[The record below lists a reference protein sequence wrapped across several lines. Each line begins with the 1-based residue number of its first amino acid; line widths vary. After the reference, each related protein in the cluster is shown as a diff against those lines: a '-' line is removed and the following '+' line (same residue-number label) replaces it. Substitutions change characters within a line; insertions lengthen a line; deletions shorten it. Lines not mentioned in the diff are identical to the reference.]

1 MMQKIIIWLRA
12 ARLKLHILGIL
23 PVLVGSLIAFDR
35 TGVFRLGSLIFAEL
49 ITLFVLIATAFS
61 NDYADIETDR
71 ENKNFN
77 MFSGG
82 SRLLVEGFISKSE
95 MLIGIIAASFISIAL
110 SIMFLLFL
118 NASFAIILFN
128 LIGLFV
134 GIEYSLSPLRINYR
148 GFGEFFV
155 FLMYGIFCLLF
166 GYVSQTGIGFDN
178 KIFSFSIPIGIAVFL
193 IILITEIPDYE
204 SDKIFGKKTIPVI
217 FKKETSFL
225 IYLIGMI
232 LLYLSSLILYLSGLL
247 NNLEFLGL
255 FFSLP
260 LGVYLLV
267 LSLSKNKTLPK
278 NISTLCGLT
287 IILNVWVNVV
297 LCMGLIF

>member
-1 MMQKIIIWLRA
+1 MKKIIIWLKA
-12 ARLKLHILGIL
+12 ARFKLHILGIL
-23 PVLVGSLIAFDR
+23 PVLVGSLIALDK
-35 TGVFRLGSLIFAEL
+35 TGIFHLGNLIFAES
-49 ITLFVLIATAFS
+49 ITLFVLIATAFA

-82 SRLLVEGFISKSE
+82 SRLLVKGFISKRE
-95 MLIGIIAASFISIAL
+95 MLMGVIITSFISIML
-110 SIMFLLFL
+110 SIMSLLFL
-118 NASFAIILFN
+118 NASPVIVLFN
-128 LIGLFV
+128 FIGLFV
-134 GIEYSLSPLRINYR
+134 GIGYSLPPFKISYR

-166 GYVSQTGIGFDN
+166 GYVSQAGAGFDN
-178 KIFSFSIPIGIAVFL
+178 KIFSFSIPIGIAIFL
-193 IILITEIPDYE
+193 IILITEVPDYE

-217 FKKETSFL
+217 LTKETAFL
-225 IYLIGMI
+225 IYRIGMI
-232 LLYLSSLILYLSGLL
+232 LLYLSFLILYLSGLL

-260 LGVYLLV
+260 LGVYLIIF
-267 LSLSKNKTLPK
+267 SLSRSKTLPK
-278 NISTLCGLT
+278 NISILCGLT